1 MALTLTTLHEAD
13 VRPLAN
19 LHRRAF
25 PQFFLSSLGEA
36 FLVQFYRGFVKD
48 PSAVCVVA
56 KDSANRLVGG
66 VVGTIEPAGFF
77 ARMLRKRWP
86 GFAVASLSAVLRT
99 PAALPR
105 LLAALRYRGGG
116 GAEGA
121 DALLSSICVEPSQQ
135 STGVGRQLMEE
146 WTIRVQR
153 HGVTGASLTTDAV
166 DNDAVNA
173 FYLARGWRISE
184 RFTTAQGRRM
194 HRYTI
199 TLGPR

>member
-1 MALTLTTLHEAD
+1 M
-13 VRPLAN
+13 
-19 LHRRAF
+19 
-25 PQFFLSSLGEA
+25 
-36 FLVQFYRGFVKD
+36 
-48 PSAVCVVA
+48 CVVA
-56 KDSANRLVGG
+56 KDGANRLVGG
-66 VVGTIEPAGFF
+66 VVGTIEPARFF

-86 GFAVASLSAVLRT
+86 GFAVASLFAVLRT

-116 GAEGA
+116 SGEGA
-121 DALLSSICVEPSQQ
+121 GALLSSICVEPSHQG
-135 STGVGRQLMEE
+135 TGVGHQLIDE
-146 WTIRVQR
+146 WTGRVRR

-173 FYLARGWRISE
+173 FYLAHGWQVAE

-199 TLGPR
+199 TLDPR